1 METAGRF
8 IVLKSSKPVA
18 FQFAGGA
25 MAAGD
30 EYSSYCEKCI
40 MPLKFMSSHLPSATE
55 GFSLVELLI
64 ALVVAIAI
72 IGAVFS
78 VNIVQQRHFAN
89 QRRMIRA
96 QQNLRGALLIL
107 ERELRMAGYDPEDS
121 GGFGLVDVRRY
132 DVMRQ
137 HECSLE
143 GQPVLFYTY
152 DINENGRLDRNEKSQ
167 DRNEEHAKFRISD
180 VHQDGHICLTW
191 DNGGGRYPLAENI
204 EAIGFAYAIDRD
216 GDGQCDGWSG
226 STDMIWAVDSDND
239 NLLDAD
245 IDTNG
250 DGAVDEHDDANGDNR
265 IDTADGRALN
275 PKVSL
280 DKIKAVRVWVMAV
293 TPGRMQ
299 GMHDLRS
306 HVVGD
311 RIVRPVDDGKM
322 RYVMETRVQCRNF

>member
-1 METAGRF
+1 METARRY

-25 MAAGD
+25 MAAGND
-30 EYSSYCEKCI
+30 KSPYREACI
-40 MPLKFMSSHLPSATE
+40 MTLKFISSRAPSAMD

-64 ALVVAIAI
+64 ALVVAIAL

-78 VNIVQQRHFAN
+78 ANIVQQRHFFN
-89 QRRMIRA
+89 QRQVIRA

-107 ERELRMAGYDPEDS
+107 ERELRMVGYDPEDS

-137 HECSLE
+137 HECSFE

-152 DINENGRLDRNEKSQ
+152 DINENGRLDRNDKNQE
-167 DRNEEHAKFRISD
+167 RNEEHAKFRISD
-180 VHQDGHICLTW
+180 VHKDGHICLTW

-204 EAIGFAYAIDRD
+204 QAIGFAYAIDRD
-216 GDGQCDGWSG
+216 GDGHCDKWSG
-226 STDMIWAVDSDND
+226 SRDLIWAVDSDND

-250 DGAVDEHDDANGDNR
+250 DGAIDERDDANGDNR
-265 IDTADGRALN
+265 IDAADGRALN
-275 PKVSL
+275 PQVSL

-293 TPGRMQ
+293 TSGALL
-299 GMHDLRS
+299 GKDDLRS

-311 RIVRPVDDGKM
+311 RILRPVNDGRM
-322 RYVMETRVQCRNF
+322 RFVMETRVQCRNL